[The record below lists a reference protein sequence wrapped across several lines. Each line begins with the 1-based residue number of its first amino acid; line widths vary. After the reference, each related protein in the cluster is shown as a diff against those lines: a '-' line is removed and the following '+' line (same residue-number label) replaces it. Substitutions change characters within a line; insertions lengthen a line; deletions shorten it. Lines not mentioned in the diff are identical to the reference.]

1 MPKTIMMVSIS
12 LIGFFLFC
20 LSPVF
25 ADDVLVV
32 KGSTT
37 VLPIAQAAAQIY
49 MKDHPGASITVSGI
63 GSGDGIKELIN
74 KTTDIANS
82 SRNIKKEEEVL
93 AREKGVHFMPYPIA
107 IDAIVPIVH
116 PDNPV
121 KNLTIEQLNLI
132 YQGKITNWKNV
143 GGLNKGIVI
152 ISRDI
157 NSGTYD
163 TWEEKILHKTTV
175 TPRAEIQESNA
186 TVVLAVSKNK
196 FAIGYIGVG
205 YLNKTV
211 KGIKVNGIEATTQTA
226 KSGQYPIAR
235 PLFMFTDGQPA
246 GIAREFIRFLLS
258 TEGQRIVKAQG
269 FVPLK

>member
-20 LSPVF
+20 SSAVI

-63 GSGDGIKELIN
+63 GSGDGIQELIN
-74 KTTDIANS
+74 KTTDIADS
-82 SRNIKKEEEVL
+82 SRNIKKEEEIL
-93 AREKGVHFMPYPIA
+93 ARENGVHFMPHPIA

-211 KGIKVNGIEATTQTA
+211 KGIKVNGIEVTTQTA

-235 PLFMFTDGQPA
+235 PLFMFTDGQPV
-246 GIAREFIRFLLS
+246 GIAREFIGFLLS